1 MDLPSPYPRRRP
13 SPEEI
18 LTSKNEIKIL
28 ENSID
33 ILERRITSLQ
43 EELQNLRRKK
53 KNHESFIAPLKRLPV
68 ELIGAIIE
76 TCIRDEISITTLSQ
90 ICGSVRDIVVGMPS
104 VWSHI
109 RIVPRYRPFFRYERR
124 QWVGTVF
131 LLNYNELMN
140 IE

>member
-1 MDLPSPYPRRRP
+1 MDLPSPHPRRRP

-18 LTSKNEIKIL
+18 LTSKNEIKTL

-33 ILERRITSLQ
+33 ILERRIMSLQ
-43 EELQNLRRKK
+43 EELQSIRRKK
-53 KNHESFIAPLKRLPV
+53 ENHESFIAPLKRLPA
-68 ELIGAIIE
+68 ELVGAIIE
-76 TCIRDEISITTLSQ
+76 TCIHDEISIFTLSQ

-104 VWSHI
+104 IWSHI
-109 RIVPRYRPFFRYERR
+109 RIVPRYRPFFGYERR

-131 LLNYNELMN
+131 FLKSNPLIY